1 MLKLKFI
8 TIGMIGVLF
17 WQCSVNQ
24 RAYNIPPELSKADKK
39 ELLSIIKHGIKM
51 YKINCQQCHGSKYH
65 SNDQGANFTEE
76 QIRSYQVFMKI
87 RNETHGFTQKMNSD
101 DLDAI
106 IIYLKY
112 RKTP

>member
-1 MLKLKFI
+1 MLKIKCI
-8 TIGMIGVLF
+8 TGLLICILF
-17 WQCSVNQ
+17 WHCAVNQ
-24 RAYNIPPELSKADKK
+24 KAYNIPPELSKEDKK
-39 ELLSIIKHGIKM
+39 ELLSIIRHGIKM
-51 YKINCQQCHGSKYH
+51 YKINCEQCHGNKYQSK
-65 SNDQGANFTEE
+65 DQEANFTQE
-76 QIRSYQVFMKI
+76 QIRSYEVFMKI